1 MHILMKFLKIK
12 LILFFHLFNLLYS
25 LNEEPSFDCINSWK
39 TKNFSQDTSK
49 VINIQ
54 ASVFINNQ
62 PSDYI
67 EIFIDKYNERLKIN
81 YSNQIFI
88 LDKFKSIRIF
98 KDTNQL
104 YIDNPDSSLYNMI
117 FSIFTDF
124 TSKDFYKSSIKII
137 NDKTKDYEYV
147 FNNYYNFNQIN
158 LIYNNDCSNMRYIN
172 LVLGETNIY
181 IDDIYFRTIQN
192 DSLFQFNDKYF
203 EFDLRN
209 EN

>member
-39 TKNFSQDTSK
+39 TKNFLQDTSK